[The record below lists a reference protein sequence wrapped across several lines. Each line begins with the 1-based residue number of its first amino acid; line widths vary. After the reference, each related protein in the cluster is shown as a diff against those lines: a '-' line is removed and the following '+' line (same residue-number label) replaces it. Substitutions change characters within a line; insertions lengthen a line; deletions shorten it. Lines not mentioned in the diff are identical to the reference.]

1 VGILYEPETWVAVAF
16 VVFLL
21 LIWRVEAH
29 KSVISSLDERSARV
43 GAELAEARRLK
54 AEAQELLSNYQ
65 RKQREAEAEAASI
78 IEQAR
83 TEAEE
88 IAAEAK
94 RHMEE
99 LVARRTKMAE
109 AKIAQAETQAMADV
123 RAAAAEAAVRASEKV
138 LGETVKGKIAND
150 LLAAAIRDVKTQL
163 D

>member
-1 VGILYEPETWVAVAF
+1 MGILYEPETWVSVAF
-16 VVFLL
+16 VIFLL

-43 GAELAEARRLK
+43 GADLAEAKRLK
-54 AEAQELLSNYQ
+54 TEAQTLLAEYQ
-65 RKQREAEAEAASI
+65 KKQREAESEALSI
-78 IEQAR
+78 VEQAK

-99 LVARRTKMAE
+99 FVARRTKMAE
-109 AKIAQAETQAMADV
+109 AKIAQAETQALADV
-123 RAAAAEAAVRASEKV
+123 RVAAAEAAVKASEQV
-138 LGETVKGKIAND
+138 LGETVKGKLAND
-150 LLAAAIRDVKTQL
+150 LLSVAIRDVKSRL